1 MKIWFAV
8 FLLAG
13 ASKAGGNKTTDFKQ
27 PYLRTIENSQI
38 WEQLKAG
45 NTCLFCFGLDKTI
58 MFFAIKGLP

>member
-38 WEQLKAG
+38 
-45 NTCLFCFGLDKTI
+45 
-58 MFFAIKGLP
+58 